1 MISFKTLKIT
11 IIFSLFFLLNTQLL
25 LSDEA
30 INTQPQSDETSLPII
45 SNNENSLTIDEI
57 IVTAEK
63 RTESL
68 QDVSKAVTALG
79 ADELETKNIVDFV
92 GLSAIAPGVTVAKN
106 EGYKTVISI
115 RGVGDETNQNAIA
128 APSVA
133 LHMDGIFIASKFSLR
148 TDFIDLERIEVLRGP
163 QGTLFGQNSTGGTVN
178 VISKL
183 PSFDSFE
190 GKADI
195 TLGNYNLSKVRGSFN
210 TPLSENIAT
219 RNSFVITDRDGFT
232 DNVINGQD
240 LDDANHISFRSDW
253 LFDLTSNSSLRLF
266 FQYFDADN
274 NGAAMKGLDD
284 KTPDPRKLAQDSLSD
299 YKLTSEVFG
308 AIYEVDLGAASLKIL
323 ASSQEDDIYVVRDND
338 RHNFGDVHAEGPL
351 AGLPYIAAEFRP
363 ETSLVE
369 TKTFEINLISNEPL
383 FGSIDWILG
392 AFYFDH
398 EIENHIYEVKDVN
411 NVKLVDLMD
420 GKFTPYT
427 HAPICATN
435 PFEGICF
442 AAFGAELGFVSD
454 AFPTRESQSIY
465 GQATINI
472 NEKTRFV
479 SGFRYTEDSF
489 SSDVTNFFGLQS
501 YLIEDD
507 LEKTTGRIAI
517 EYDVDDDT
525 MTYLSFTKGFKPGG
539 SNLTFGWPVDNEQN
553 FGANPAPQ
561 LVFPL
566 FESETID
573 AYEVGLKTDLLDSRL
588 RANISAFFYKYENL
602 QFQSTDPDVYRGG
615 VANIPESEMSGLEV
629 EFLGILSNEFSF
641 DLRLSFLDTEITS
654 DYEALDNIRA
664 ELYFFGEEPIRYS
677 LRENIKGNKL
687 AKSPEFN
694 ANFGLMYEKI
704 LSSGKLLTATAEV
717 VHRGDF
723 QQRVFNNPF
732 VDNVEDYTIYNL
744 SLSYELSEQIG
755 LNIIALNISDEDGM
769 NSSMTD
775 VFGVA
780 GTGIELIPPRQIMG
794 RISYNF

>member
-1 MISFKTLKIT
+1 M
-11 IIFSLFFLLNTQLL
+11 
-25 LSDEA
+25 
-30 INTQPQSDETSLPII
+30 
-45 SNNENSLTIDEI
+45 
-57 IVTAEK
+57 TAEK

-68 QDVSKAVTALG
+68 QDVSKAVSVFD
-79 ADELETKNIVDFV
+79 ADELETKNITDFV

-106 EGYKTVISI
+106 EGYKTIISI

-178 VISKL
+178 VINKM
-183 PSFDSFE
+183 PTFDGFY

-195 TLGNYNLSKVRGSFN
+195 TLGDYGLKKVRGSFN
-210 TPLSENIAT
+210 TPISNNIST
-219 RNSFVITDRDGFT
+219 RNSFVVTDREGFT
-232 DNVINGQD
+232 DNIVNGQD
-240 LDDANHISFRSDW
+240 LDDASHISFRSDW
-253 LFDLTSNSSLRLF
+253 LFELGDTSNLRLF
-266 FQYFDADN
+266 YQYFDADN

-284 KTPDPRKLAQDSLSD
+284 QTPNPRKLAQDSMSD
-299 YKLTSEVFG
+299 YQLSSEIFG
-308 AIYEVDLGAASLKIL
+308 AIYEVDLGSVSLKIL

-338 RHNFGDVHAEGPL
+338 RHNFGDIHAEGPL
-351 AGLPYIAAEFRP
+351 AGLPYIAAEYRP

-383 FGSIDWILG
+383 FGSVDWILG

-427 HAPICATN
+427 HDPICSTN
-435 PFEGICF
+435 PFAGVCF

-454 AFPTRESQSIY
+454 AYPTRESQSVY

-472 NEKTRFV
+472 NDSVRVIT
-479 SGFRYTEDSF
+479 GFRYTEDTF
-489 SSDVTNFFGLQS
+489 SSDVTNFFGLNS

-517 EYDVDDDT
+517 EYDLDDDT

-539 SNLTFGWPVDNEQN
+539 SNLTFGYPVDDEQN

-561 LVFPL
+561 LVFPI

-573 AYEVGLKTDLLDSRL
+573 AYEIGLKTDLLNSRL

-602 QFQSTDPDVYRGG
+602 QFQSTDPDIYRGG
-615 VANIPESEMSGLEV
+615 VANIPESEMSGLEI
-629 EFLGILSNEFSF
+629 EFLGIISNEFSF
-641 DLRLSFLDTEITS
+641 DLRLSFLETEITS
-654 DYEALDNIRA
+654 EYEALDNIRA
-664 ELYFFGEEPIRYS
+664 ELYFFGEEPIRYT
-677 LRENIKGNKL
+677 LRESIKGNKL

-694 ANFGLMYEKI
+694 ANFGLMYEKV
-704 LSSGKLLTATAEV
+704 LSSGKLLKATAEV

-732 VDNVEDYTIYNL
+732 VDAVDEYTIYNL
-744 SLSYELSEQIG
+744 SLSYEISDKIG
-755 LNIIALNISDEDGM
+755 LDLIALNISDEDGV

-780 GTGIELIPPRQIMG
+780 GTGIELIPPRQFMG
-794 RISYNF
+794 RLSYNF

>member
-1 MISFKTLKIT
+1 MLFKLFKTKLFYFLPLILIT
-11 IIFSLFFLLNTQLL
+11 QTLIA
-25 LSDEA
+25 DESV
-30 INTQPQSDETSLPII
+30 NQSSSAEV
-45 SNNENSLTIDEI
+45 NSLTIDEI

-68 QDVSKAVTALG
+68 QDVSKAVSVFD
-79 ADELETKNIVDFV
+79 ADELETKNITDFV

-106 EGYKTVISI
+106 EGYKTIISI

-178 VISKL
+178 VINKL
-183 PSFDSFE
+183 PTFDGFY

-195 TLGNYNLSKVRGSFN
+195 TLGDYGLKKVRGSFN
-210 TPLSENIAT
+210 TPISNSIST
-219 RNSFVITDRDGFT
+219 RNSFVVTDRDGFT
-232 DNVINGQD
+232 DNIVNGQD
-240 LDDANHISFRSDW
+240 LDDASHISFRSDW
-253 LFDLTSNSSLRLF
+253 LFELGDTSNLRLF
-266 FQYFDADN
+266 YQYFDADN

-284 KTPDPRKLAQDSLSD
+284 QTPDPRKLAQDSMSD
-299 YKLTSEVFG
+299 YQLSSEIFG
-308 AIYEVDLGAASLKIL
+308 AIYEVDLGSVSLKIL

-338 RHNFGDVHAEGPL
+338 RHNFGDIHAEGPL
-351 AGLPYIAAEFRP
+351 AGLPYIAAEYRP

-427 HAPICATN
+427 HDPICSTN
-435 PFEGICF
+435 PFAGVCF

-454 AFPTRESQSIY
+454 AYPTRESQSVY

-472 NEKTRFV
+472 NDSVRV
-479 SGFRYTEDSF
+479 ISGFRYTEDTF
-489 SSDVTNFFGLQS
+489 SSDVTNFFGLNS

-507 LEKTTGRIAI
+507 LEKTTGRLAI
-517 EYDVDDDT
+517 EYDLDDDT

-539 SNLTFGWPVDNEQN
+539 SNLTFGYPVDDEQN

-561 LVFPL
+561 LVFPI

-573 AYEVGLKTDLLDSRL
+573 AYEIGLKTDLLNSRL

-602 QFQSTDPDVYRGG
+602 QFQSTDPDIYRGG
-615 VANIPESEMSGLEV
+615 VANIPESEMSGLEI
-629 EFLGILSNEFSF
+629 EFLGIISNEFSF
-641 DLRLSFLDTEITS
+641 DLRLSFLETEITS
-654 DYEALDNIRA
+654 EYEALDNIRA
-664 ELYFFGEEPIRYS
+664 ELYFFGEEPIRYT
-677 LRENIKGNKL
+677 LRESIKGNKL

-694 ANFGLMYEKI
+694 ANFGLMYEKV
-704 LSSGKLLTATAEV
+704 LSSGKLLKATAEV

-732 VDNVEDYTIYNL
+732 VDAVDEYTIYNL
-744 SLSYELSEQIG
+744 SLSYEISDKIG
-755 LNIIALNISDEDGM
+755 LDIIALNVSDEDGV

-780 GTGIELIPPRQIMG
+780 GTGIELIPPRQFMG
-794 RISYNF
+794 RLSYNF

>member
-1 MISFKTLKIT
+1 MLFKLFKTKLFYFLPLILIT
-11 IIFSLFFLLNTQLL
+11 QTLMA
-25 LSDEA
+25 DESV
-30 INTQPQSDETSLPII
+30 NQSSSVEV
-45 SNNENSLTIDEI
+45 NSLTIDEI

-68 QDVSKAVTALG
+68 QDVSKAVSVFD
-79 ADELETKNIVDFV
+79 ADELETKNITDFV

-106 EGYKTVISI
+106 EGYKTIISI

-178 VISKL
+178 VINKM
-183 PSFDSFE
+183 PTFDGFY

-195 TLGNYNLSKVRGSFN
+195 TLGDYGLKKVRGSFN
-210 TPLSENIAT
+210 TPISNNIST
-219 RNSFVITDRDGFT
+219 RNSFVVTDREGFT
-232 DNVINGQD
+232 DNIVNGQD
-240 LDDANHISFRSDW
+240 LDHASHISFRSDW
-253 LFDLTSNSSLRLF
+253 LFELGDTSNLRLF
-266 FQYFDADN
+266 YQYFDADN

-284 KTPDPRKLAQDSLSD
+284 QTPNPRKLAQDSMSD
-299 YKLTSEVFG
+299 YQLSSEIFG
-308 AIYEVDLGAASLKIL
+308 AIYEVDLGSVSLKIL

-338 RHNFGDVHAEGPL
+338 RHNFGDIHAEGPL
-351 AGLPYIAAEFRP
+351 AGLPYIAAEYRP

-427 HAPICATN
+427 HDPICSTN
-435 PFEGICF
+435 PFAGVCF

-454 AFPTRESQSIY
+454 AYPTRESQSVY

-472 NEKTRFV
+472 NDSVRVIT
-479 SGFRYTEDSF
+479 GFRYTEDTF
-489 SSDVTNFFGLQS
+489 SSDVTNFFGLNS

-517 EYDVDDDT
+517 EYDLDDDT

-539 SNLTFGWPVDNEQN
+539 SNLTFGYPVDDEQN

-561 LVFPL
+561 LVFPI

-573 AYEVGLKTDLLDSRL
+573 AYEIGLKTDLLNSRL

-602 QFQSTDPDVYRGG
+602 QFQSTDPDIYRGG
-615 VANIPESEMSGLEV
+615 VANIPESEMSGLEI
-629 EFLGILSNEFSF
+629 EFLGIISNEFSF
-641 DLRLSFLDTEITS
+641 DLRLSFLETEITS
-654 DYEALDNIRA
+654 EYEALDNIRA
-664 ELYFFGEEPIRYS
+664 ELYFFGEEPIRYT
-677 LRENIKGNKL
+677 LRESIKGNKL

-694 ANFGLMYEKI
+694 ANFGLMYEKV
-704 LSSGKLLTATAEV
+704 LSSGKLLKATAEV

-732 VDNVEDYTIYNL
+732 VDAVDEYTIYNL
-744 SLSYELSEQIG
+744 SLSYEISDKIG
-755 LNIIALNISDEDGM
+755 LDLIALNISDEDGV

-780 GTGIELIPPRQIMG
+780 GTGIELIPPRQFMG
-794 RISYNF
+794 RLSYNF

>member
-25 LSDEA
+25 SADEA
-30 INTQPQSDETSLPII
+30 INTQAQSDETSLSII

-178 VISKL
+178 VVSKL
-183 PSFDSFE
+183 PSFDGFE

-210 TPLSENIAT
+210 TPLSENVAT

-299 YKLTSEVFG
+299 YQLTSEVFG

-383 FGSIDWILG
+383 FGTIDWILG

-427 HAPICATN
+427 HAPICATS

>member
-1 MISFKTLKIT
+1 MILLKLFKINFFFFL
-11 IIFSLFFLLNTQLL
+11 FSLLTIQTLMA
-25 LSDEA
+25 DEA
-30 INTQPQSDETSLPII
+30 INQSLSE
-45 SNNENSLTIDEI
+45 EVNSLVIDEI

-68 QDVSKAVTALG
+68 QDVSKAVSVFD
-79 ADELETKNIVDFV
+79 ADELETKNITDFV

-106 EGYKTVISI
+106 EGYKTIISI

-178 VISKL
+178 VINKL
-183 PSFDSFE
+183 PTFDGFY
-190 GKADI
+190 GKADV
-195 TLGNYNLSKVRGSFN
+195 TLGDYGLKKVRASFN
-210 TPLSENIAT
+210 TPISNNIST
-219 RNSFVITDRDGFT
+219 RNSFVVTDRDGFT
-232 DNVINGQD
+232 DNIVNGQD

-253 LFDLTSNSSLRLF
+253 LFELGDTSNLRLF
-266 FQYFDADN
+266 YQYFDADN

-284 KTPDPRKLAQDSLSD
+284 KTSNPRKLAQDSMSNYQLS
-299 YKLTSEVFG
+299 SEIFG
-308 AIYEVDLGAASLKIL
+308 AIYEIDLGSISLKIL

-338 RHNFGDVHAEGPL
+338 RHNFGDIHADGPL
-351 AGLPYIAAEFRP
+351 AGLPYIAAEYRP
-363 ETSLVE
+363 ETSVVE

-383 FGSIDWILG
+383 FGYIDWILG

-398 EIENHIYEVKDVN
+398 KIENHIYEVKDVN
-411 NVKLVDLMD
+411 NVKLIDLMD

-427 HAPICATN
+427 HDPICSTN
-435 PFEGICF
+435 PFAGVCF

-454 AFPTRESQSIY
+454 AYPTRESQSVY

-472 NEKTRFV
+472 GDSLRVIT
-479 SGFRYTEDSF
+479 GFRYTEDTF
-489 SSDVTNFFGLQS
+489 SSDVTNFFGLNS

-517 EYDVDDDT
+517 EYDLDDDT

-539 SNLTFGWPVDNEQN
+539 SNLTFGYPVDDEQN
-553 FGANPAPQ
+553 FGANPAAQ
-561 LVFPL
+561 LVFPI

-573 AYEVGLKTDLLDSRL
+573 AYEIGLKTDLLNSRL

-602 QFQSTDPDVYRGG
+602 QFQSTDPDIYRGG
-615 VANIPESEMSGLEV
+615 VANIPESEMSGLEI
-629 EFLGILSNEFSF
+629 EFLGILSNELSF
-641 DLRLSFLDTEITS
+641 DLRLSFLETEITS
-654 DYEALDNIRA
+654 EYEALDNIRA

-677 LRENIKGNKL
+677 LRESIKGNKL

-694 ANFGLMYEKI
+694 ANFGLMYEKV
-704 LSSGKLLTATAEV
+704 LSSGKLLKATAEV

-732 VDNVEDYTIYNL
+732 VDAVDEYTIYNL
-744 SLSYELSEQIG
+744 SLSYEISDKLG
-755 LNIIALNISDEDGM
+755 LDLMALNISDEDGV

-780 GTGIELIPPRQIMG
+780 GTGIELIPPRQFMG
-794 RISYNF
+794 RLSYNF